1 MSGPWRS
8 ADRGQVDRARS
19 IRFSFDARS
28 YTGFAGDT
36 LASALLANGVH
47 LIGRSF
53 KYHRPRGLMAAG
65 PEDPNA
71 LVTVRRDAARY
82 TPNLNATQVELYE
95 GLVAESQNRWPS
107 LRLDVG
113 QTNDFFSRF
122 IPAGFYY
129 KTFMWP
135 RKAWH
140 RWYEPRIRAAAGL
153 GRAPTLPDPDHYAQR
168 YAHCEVLVVGAGPAG
183 LVAAADAARSG
194 KQVLLC
200 DEQTQFGGSLLS
212 GPTETM
218 DGVRASDWLQSIL
231 ADLRALPS
239 VRLLSRT
246 TAFAYLPHNMVAL
259 VERIT
264 DHLPAPPAH
273 LPRERLWLVRA
284 AEVVLATGAIERPL
298 VFPGNDRPGIMLA
311 DAARTYLNRYGVL
324 PGARVAVL
332 TAHDGAYRAA
342 LDLHAAGASI
352 ATIADLRHEAHGPL
366 PEAARQAGIAVRTG
380 VTAVGTRGSRRVT
393 ALGLARFDVHGTV
406 SGATEWMACDTVLM
420 SGGYTPSV
428 HLFSQSRGRLR
439 WDESAQVFLPDAAAE
454 RCRCVGACS
463 AGSDGGRGW
472 LGALP
477 QPAQGAKGKAFVD
490 WQNDVTA
497 ADLGLAVR
505 EGFRSIEHIK
515 RYTTTGMATDQGKT
529 SNLNALAIAAQR
541 LQLPIPQVGL
551 TTFRMPY
558 LPVSFGAL
566 AGYARAE
573 LFAPVRTTPIHT
585 WAVERGA
592 VFEPVSL
599 WQRARYFPAR
609 GEDMHQAVAR
619 ECLNVRRSCGLF
631 DASTLG
637 KIEVVGPDAVEF
649 MNRMYV
655 NSWKSLSPGRCRY
668 GILLRDDGFVF
679 DDGVVARIA
688 DDRFHVTTTTGG
700 APRVLALMEDYL
712 QTEWPQLKV
721 WLTSTTEQ
729 WAVIALQGPAARQV
743 LAPLVEEM
751 DLSASALPHMGVA
764 RGRICGVPAL
774 VFRVSFTGELGFEI
788 NVPADYGLEVWRAV
802 WAAGQAHGIG
812 AYGTEAMHVLRAEKG
827 YVIVGQDTDG
837 TVTADDAG
845 LGWAVGKNKAD
856 FLGQAAMQKPALVD
870 PKRKQLVG
878 LLTNDPNFVLEEGS
892 QITAQAGLRPPMQVL
907 GHVTSS
913 YHSAVLGRSIALA
926 LVSAGRSRIGHTL
939 YVPSPRGESVVT
951 VAHPVFY
958 DPKGERLNG

>member
-1 MSGPWRS
+1 
-8 ADRGQVDRARS
+8 
-19 IRFSFDARS
+19 
-28 YTGFAGDT
+28 
-36 LASALLANGVH
+36 
-47 LIGRSF
+47 
-53 KYHRPRGLMAAG
+53 
-65 PEDPNA
+65 
-71 LVTVRRDAARY
+71 
-82 TPNLNATQVELYE
+82 
-95 GLVAESQNRWPS
+95 
-107 LRLDVG
+107 
-113 QTNDFFSRF
+113 
-122 IPAGFYY
+122 
-129 KTFMWP
+129 
-135 RKAWH
+135 
-140 RWYEPRIRAAAGL
+140 
-153 GRAPTLPDPDHYAQR
+153 
-168 YAHCEVLVVGAGPAG
+168 
-183 LVAAADAARSG
+183 
-194 KQVLLC
+194 
-200 DEQTQFGGSLLS
+200 
-212 GPTETM
+212 
-218 DGVRASDWLQSIL
+218 
-231 ADLRALPS
+231 
-239 VRLLSRT
+239 
-246 TAFAYLPHNMVAL
+246 
-259 VERIT
+259 
-264 DHLPAPPAH
+264 
-273 LPRERLWLVRA
+273 
-284 AEVVLATGAIERPL
+284 
-298 VFPGNDRPGIMLA
+298 
-311 DAARTYLNRYGVL
+311 
-324 PGARVAVL
+324 
-332 TAHDGAYRAA
+332 
-342 LDLHAAGASI
+342 
-352 ATIADLRHEAHGPL
+352 
-366 PEAARQAGIAVRTG
+366 
-380 VTAVGTRGSRRVT
+380 
-393 ALGLARFDVHGTV
+393 
-406 SGATEWMACDTVLM
+406 
-420 SGGYTPSV
+420 
-428 HLFSQSRGRLR
+428 
-439 WDESAQVFLPDAAAE
+439 
-454 RCRCVGACS
+454 
-463 AGSDGGRGW
+463 
-472 LGALP
+472 
-477 QPAQGAKGKAFVD
+477 
-490 WQNDVTA
+490 
-497 ADLGLAVR
+497 
-505 EGFRSIEHIK
+505 
-515 RYTTTGMATDQGKT
+515 
-529 SNLNALAIAAQR
+529 
-541 LQLPIPQVGL
+541 
-551 TTFRMPY
+551 
-558 LPVSFGAL
+558 
-566 AGYARAE
+566 
-573 LFAPVRTTPIHT
+573 
-585 WAVERGA
+585 VERGA

-688 DDRFHVTTTTGG
+688 EDRFHVTTTTGG

-802 WAAGQAHGIG
+802 WAAGQPHGIG

-939 YVPSPRGESVVT
+939 YVPTPRGESVVT